1 MGTGGTDQAHS
12 ASGPLKVLLV
22 DDDEE
27 LSKTYA
33 TSLSRSGALVT
44 TASSGKQGL
53 ARLKDQAFDVIVSD
67 ISMPEMTG
75 IDFLKAVRMQ
85 DLDVPVVLMTGSPGI
100 DSATQA
106 VEYGASSYLTKPVG
120 PHRLW
125 DTLLRASRIHAL
137 ARLKR
142 QASDI
147 SSRPSRPL
155 GEKAALDVRYSWG
168 ISRMWMAFQPV
179 VDVRAQRVFGYEA
192 LLRSD
197 EPMMQNPADILDAAE
212 RLGRL
217 HELGRTIRGAV
228 AEAAKTAPTDCHLLV
243 NLHSS
248 DLNDEDL
255 YSPSAPLSS
264 VASRVILEVTERASL
279 YDVKDVRGCVVKLR
293 ALGYRIAIDDLGAGY
308 AGLTSFTQLYP
319 DIAKLDMSL
328 IRGIDQDPR
337 LQTIVRSMNKL
348 CDELSILVI
357 TEGVE
362 TPAERDELLRLGC
375 GLHQG
380 YLYAKPQRGFPE
392 PRW

>member
-1 MGTGGTDQAHS
+1 MHDR
-12 ASGPLKVLLV
+12 PLRVLIV
-22 DDDEE
+22 DDDED

-33 TSLSRSGALVT
+33 SSLSRSGAFVH
-44 TASSGKQGL
+44 TASSGKEGL
-53 ARLKDQAFDVIVSD
+53 ARLKGHPVDVIVSD

-85 DLDVPVVLMTGSPGI
+85 DLDVPVILMTGSPGI

-106 VEYGASSYLTKPVG
+106 VEYGASSYLTKPVEG
-120 PHRLW
+120 HRLW
-125 DTLLRASRIHAL
+125 DAVLRASRIHAL
-137 ARLKR
+137 ARLKSKA
-142 QASDI
+142 ASI
-147 SSRPSRPL
+147 STRPIRPL

-179 VDVRAQRVFGYEA
+179 VDVREKRVFGYEA

-197 EPMMQNPADILDAAE
+197 EPMMQDPTHILDAAE

-217 HELGRTIRGAV
+217 RELGRTIRAAV
-228 AEAAKTAPTDCHLLV
+228 AEVAKTAPKDCQLLV

-308 AGLTSFTQLYP
+308 AGLTSFTQLMP

-328 IRGIDQDPR
+328 VRGIDQDPR

-348 CDELSILVI
+348 CDDLSILVI
-357 TEGVE
+357 SEGVE
-362 TPAERDELLRLGC
+362 TPAERDELERLGC

-380 YLYAKPQRGFPE
+380 YLYARPQRGFPE